1 MTRKH
6 SSMSNAVSC
15 PAVRRLIALSIVAA
29 SVLCCLPAP
38 AQLYRDTAAPI
49 DKRVDDLVKRMTLE
63 EKVRQM
69 QNDAPAIPRLG
80 VPAYEYWNEALHGVA
95 RGGEATVFPQAIGMA
110 ATWDINLF
118 HAEGQTIGVEGRA
131 RYNQAQ
137 REGNTGRYYGLT
149 FWSPNINIFRDPRWG
164 RGQETLG
171 EDPYLTG
178 ALGTEFIRGMQGDD
192 PRYLQAIATPK
203 HYAVHSGPEPL
214 RHGFNVDPS
223 RRDLFET
230 YLPAFRQA
238 IVDGKADSIMCSY
251 NAVDGK
257 PACASPLLL
266 GDILR
271 RDWGFRGFVTSDC
284 GAIEDITKG
293 HHFTKSNVEAD
304 ALAVKAGTDTTCGNE
319 YIELVQSVSAGLISE
334 KQIDVSVKRLFTA
347 RMRLGMFDPNDSV
360 PFSSILISENHS
372 PSHQQLS
379 LRAARES
386 IVLLK
391 NDGILPLR
399 AAAQHVA
406 VIGPGATSL
415 IALEGNYKGTPI
427 RPILPL
433 DGLESLF
440 GANLVTYAQGAPYVD
455 EAAIPVPRTAF
466 AGGLHAEFFNGTRFE
481 GNPIATR
488 IDRQIDFDW
497 NAVAPSPG
505 ITPNQFSVRWTG
517 TLTVPAPGAY
527 RFQIDDRRCDPS
539 DDKETYTVRIEGS
552 AEFHATSSCVDFGQP
567 RKALTLQ
574 FADTRPRSFVLEYSH
589 ESPRFSAGVT
599 FSWQAPTQALLEQA
613 VHVASA
619 ADVIVAFVGLTPWLE
634 GEEMPFHIPGF
645 NGGDRTEITLPA
657 AQTKLLSALRATGKP
672 MIIVLESGSAI
683 SLGDNAPPAN
693 AILEAWYSGES
704 GGQAIAEILKG
715 TVNPSGR
722 LPITFYSSVSQL
734 PDFSDYSMKGR
745 TYRYF
750 RGTPAYPFGF
760 GLSYTKFTYSN
771 LHVSTATLKVG
782 GDQDVSVSVINSG
795 AEAGDEIVQLYLS
808 VKGVEGAP
816 IRSLKG
822 FRRISLSPGE
832 QATIKFRVTSR
843 DLALAGDDGRLRVTP
858 AKYELWVGGG
868 QPGTGVDGVART
880 FQVIGTRELAR

>member
-1 MTRKH
+1 MRKY
-6 SSMSNAVSC
+6 SSMPNAVSY
-15 PAVRRLIALSIVAA
+15 PALRRLIALFIIIGGSAFC
-29 SVLCCLPAP
+29 SLPAS
-38 AQLYRDTAAPI
+38 AQLYRDSSASI

-80 VPAYEYWNEALHGVA
+80 VPAYEYWSEALHGVA
-95 RGGEATVFPQAIGMA
+95 RAGEATVFPQAIGMA
-110 ATWDINLF
+110 ATWDADLF
-118 HAEGQTIGVEGRA
+118 HAEGRTIGVEGRA

-178 ALGTEFIRGMQGDD
+178 ALGTEFIRGVQGDD

-214 RHGFNVDPS
+214 RHGFDVDPS
-223 RRDLFET
+223 KRDLFET
-230 YLPAFRQA
+230 YLPAFREA
-238 IVDGKADSIMCSY
+238 IVNGKANSIMCSY

-257 PACASPLLL
+257 PACANPLLL

-271 RDWGFRGFVTSDC
+271 RDWGFGGFVTSDC

-293 HHFTKSNVEAD
+293 HHFTKSNAEGD

-319 YIELVQSVSAGLISE
+319 YVELVESVRAGLISE
-334 KQIDVSVKRLFTA
+334 PEIDVSVKRLFTA
-347 RMRLGMFDPNDSV
+347 RMRLGMFDPMESV
-360 PFSSILISENHS
+360 PFSRIPIGENHS
-372 PSHQQLS
+372 QPHQQLS

-391 NDGILPLR
+391 NDGILPLSEAVR
-399 AAAQHVA
+399 HVA

-415 IALEGNYKGTPI
+415 IALEGNYKGTPT

-433 DGLESLF
+433 DGLESAF
-440 GANLVTYAQGAPYVD
+440 GANLISYAQGAPYVE

-466 AGGLHAEFFNGTRFE
+466 AEGLHAEFFNGTGFQ
-481 GNPIATR
+481 GDPVATR

-497 NAVAPSPG
+497 NAVAPAPG

-517 TLTVPAPGAY
+517 TLTVPAPGDY

-552 AEFHATSSCVDFGQP
+552 AEFHTTSSCVDFGQP
-567 RKALTLQ
+567 RKALALH

-599 FSWQAPTQALLEQA
+599 FSWQAPTQALLNQA
-613 VHVASA
+613 VQVASA

-634 GEEMPFHIPGF
+634 GEEMPLHVPGF
-645 NGGDRTEITLPA
+645 NGGDRTEIALPA
-657 AQTKLLSALRATGKP
+657 SQTKLLSALRATGKP
-672 MIIVLESGSAI
+672 LIIVLESGSAI
-683 SLGDNAPPAN
+683 SLGDNAQPAN
-693 AILEAWYSGES
+693 AILEAWYSGEF

-715 TVNPSGR
+715 TANPSGR

-750 RGTPAYPFGF
+750 GGTPAYPFGF
-760 GLSYTKFTYSN
+760 GLSYTKFSYSK
-771 LHVSTATLKVG
+771 LHISSEVVKAG
-782 GDQDVSVSVINSG
+782 DDQDVSVSVTNSG
-795 AEAGDEIVQLYLS
+795 AKAGDEIVQLYLS
-808 VKGVEGAP
+808 INGAQGAP

-822 FRRISLSPGE
+822 FRRTSLSPGE
-832 QATIKFRVTSR
+832 QSTIKFRLTSR
-843 DLALAGDDGRLRVTP
+843 DLALAGDDGTLRVTP
-858 AKYELWVGGG
+858 AIYELWVGGG
-868 QPGTGVDGVART
+868 QPGTGASGVAGA
-880 FQVIGTRELAR
+880 FQVIGIRELAR